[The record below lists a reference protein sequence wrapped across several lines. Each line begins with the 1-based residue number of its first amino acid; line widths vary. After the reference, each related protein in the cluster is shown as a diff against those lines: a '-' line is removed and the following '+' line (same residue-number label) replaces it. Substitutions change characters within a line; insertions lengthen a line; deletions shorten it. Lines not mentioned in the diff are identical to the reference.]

1 MRVVPRANGSTSA
14 LSLRGKEVARQHPHP
29 AKHAT
34 CVISRDLSASGQP
47 PQIPADYY
55 QLCDGNMMLHPVPI
69 AGRQLAGTLSVGGR
83 MGEQAGV
90 VARPFEKEAALK
102 RAIRRHFKTL
112 GFTKNS
118 EGELVLPGAGKPV
131 VRQLHR
137 AQRRDRLQD
146 AQPFLERALPRALPF
161 FADGSEINANK
172 IRLALRV
179 VKSDTLEADIFRVAT
194 MTWSV
199 PVSVGF
205 GRRMR
210 YLVWD
215 EGHNRLAGLIALGD
229 PVYNLSVRDNAIGWS
244 VHDRADRL
252 VGLLDAYV
260 LGSVPPY
267 SFLLGGKAVACLIR
281 SRDVYADFRAKYG
294 NTVGVISKAEKAA
307 NLLAVTTT
315 SSMGR
320 SSIYNRLRL
329 EGEPYFEHLGY
340 TIGWGH
346 FHITDD
352 LFDQMRDFLRTRD
365 HGYADKHT
373 FGEGPNWR
381 LRTIRAALK
390 ALRMNETVLRHGIQR
405 EVFIARLATNAFDVL
420 RTGQSEPDVTGLL
433 SVAEISDMVVD
444 RWMAPR
450 AARGEI
456 DYRSWDRANVPK
468 LIRGLFDLPSANA
481 RHAG

>member
-1 MRVVPRANGSTSA
+1 M
-14 LSLRGKEVARQHPHP
+14 
-29 AKHAT
+29 
-34 CVISRDLSASGQP
+34 SGQTG
-47 PQIPADYY
+47 
-55 QLCDGNMMLHPVPI
+55 C
-69 AGRQLAGTLSVGGR
+69 
-83 MGEQAGV
+83 
-90 VARPFEKEAALK
+90 VARPFDKEAALK

-112 GFTKNS
+112 GFTKNAV
-118 EGELVLPGAGKPV
+118 GELVLPGEGKAV

-137 AQRRDRLQD
+137 AQRRNRLQS
-146 AQPFLERALPRALPF
+146 AQTFLDRALPKALPS
-161 FADGSEINANK
+161 FAEGSELDVGR

-179 VKSDTLEADIFRVAT
+179 VKPDTPEADLFRVAT

-215 EGHNRLAGLIALGD
+215 EGHDRLAGVIALGD
-229 PVYNLSVRDNAIGWS
+229 PVYNLSVRDNAIGWT
-244 VHDRADRL
+244 VHDRAERL

-260 LGSVPPY
+260 LGAVPPY
-267 SFLLGGKAVACLIR
+267 SFLLGGKAVACLVR
-281 SRDVYADFRAKYG
+281 SRDVFADFQAKYG
-294 NTVGVISKAEKAA
+294 GTVGVISKVEKSA

-320 SSIYNRLRL
+320 SSVYNRLRL
-329 EGEPYFEHLGY
+329 DGESYFERVGY

-346 FHITDD
+346 FHITDA
-352 LFDQMRDFLRTRD
+352 LFEQMRDYLRERD
-365 HGYADKHT
+365 HAYADHHK

-390 ALRMNETVLRHGIQR
+390 ALRINETVLKHGIQR
-405 EVFIARLATNAFDVL
+405 EVFVAKFAANAFNVL
-420 RTGQSEPDVTGLL
+420 HHGEEAPDVSGLR
-433 SVAEISDMVVD
+433 SVAEISAMAVD

-456 DYRSWDRANVPK
+456 DYRSWTRSQVPR
-468 LIRGLFDLPSANA
+468 LIRGLVDLPRADL
-481 RHAG
+481 RRTG

>member
-1 MRVVPRANGSTSA
+1 M
-14 LSLRGKEVARQHPHP
+14 
-29 AKHAT
+29 
-34 CVISRDLSASGQP
+34 SGQTG
-47 PQIPADYY
+47 A
-55 QLCDGNMMLHPVPI
+55 
-69 AGRQLAGTLSVGGR
+69 
-83 MGEQAGV
+83 
-90 VARPFEKEAALK
+90 VARPFDKEAALK

-112 GFTKNS
+112 GFTKNAG
-118 EGELVLPGAGKPV
+118 GELVLPGEGKAV

-137 AQRRDRLQD
+137 AQRRNRLQS
-146 AQPFLERALPRALPF
+146 AQPFLERALPKALPS
-161 FADGSEINANK
+161 FAEGSELDASR

-179 VKSDTLEADIFRVAT
+179 VKSDTPEADLFRVAT

-215 EGHNRLAGLIALGD
+215 EGHDRLAGVIALGD
-229 PVYNLSVRDNAIGWS
+229 PVYNLSVRDNAIGWT
-244 VHDRADRL
+244 VHDRAKRL

-260 LGSVPPY
+260 LGAVPPY

-281 SRDVYADFRAKYG
+281 SRDVFADFQAKYG
-294 NTVGVISKAEKAA
+294 GSVGVISKVEKSA

-320 SSIYNRLRL
+320 SSVYNRLRL
-329 EGEPYFEHLGY
+329 NGESYFERVGY

-346 FHITDD
+346 FHITDT
-352 LFDQMRDFLRTRD
+352 LFEQMRDYLRERD
-365 HGYADKHT
+365 HAYADHHK

-390 ALRMNETVLRHGIQR
+390 ALRINENVLKHGIQR
-405 EVFIARLATNAFDVL
+405 EVFVAKLAANAFDVL
-420 RTGQSEPDVTGLL
+420 HHGEEEPDVNGLR
-433 SVAEISDMVVD
+433 SVAEISAMAVE

-456 DYRSWDRANVPK
+456 DYRSWTRSQVPR
-468 LIRGLFDLPSANA
+468 LIRCVIDLPRADL
-481 RHAG
+481 RRTG

>member
-1 MRVVPRANGSTSA
+1 MSA
-14 LSLRGKEVARQHPHP
+14 Q
-29 AKHAT
+29 T
-34 CVISRDLSASGQP
+34 
-47 PQIPADYY
+47 
-55 QLCDGNMMLHPVPI
+55 
-69 AGRQLAGTLSVGGR
+69 
-83 MGEQAGV
+83 GV
-90 VARPFEKEAALK
+90 VARPFDKEAALK

-112 GFTKNS
+112 GFTKNAN
-118 EGELVLPGAGKPV
+118 GELVLPGEGKTV

-137 AQRRDRLQD
+137 AQRRNRLQS
-146 AQPFLERALPRALPF
+146 AQPFLERALPKALPS
-161 FADGSEINANK
+161 FAEGLELDARC

-179 VKSDTLEADIFRVAT
+179 VKSDTPEADLFRVAT

-215 EGHNRLAGLIALGD
+215 EGHDRLAGVIALGD
-229 PVYNLSVRDNAIGWS
+229 PVYNLSVRDNAIGWT
-244 VHDRADRL
+244 VHDRAERL

-260 LGSVPPY
+260 LGAVPPY
-267 SFLLGGKAVACLIR
+267 SFLLGGKAVACLVR
-281 SRDVYADFRAKYG
+281 SRDVFADFQAKYG
-294 NTVGVISKAEKAA
+294 GKVGVISKVEKSA

-320 SSIYNRLRL
+320 SSVYNRLRL
-329 EGEPYFEHLGY
+329 DGENYFERVGY

-346 FHITDD
+346 FHITDT
-352 LFDQMRDFLRTRD
+352 LFEQMRDYLRERD
-365 HGYADKHT
+365 HAYADHHK

-390 ALRMNETVLRHGIQR
+390 ALQINETVLKHGIQR
-405 EVFIARLATNAFDVL
+405 EVFVAKLAANAFDVL
-420 RTGQSEPDVTGLL
+420 HHGAEEPDVSGLR
-433 SVAEISDMVVD
+433 SVAEISAMAVE

-456 DYRSWDRANVPK
+456 DYRSWTRSQVPR
-468 LIRGLFDLPSANA
+468 LIRGLVDLPRADL
-481 RHAG
+481 RGTG